1 MLAHVLI
8 KTREVRTEEH
18 NRIRVRTI
26 VRSSLFS
33 NQFFATGAAAA
44 AAVVGATIA
53 IRGVRWAKEAV
64 SERTETPG
72 ILGGQLDISKRYD
85 QPK

>member
-8 KTREVRTEEH
+8 KTREVHTEEH
-18 NRIRVRTI
+18 NRVRVRTI
-26 VRSSLFS
+26 VRLSLFS
-33 NQFFATGAAAA
+33 SQFFATGAAA

-53 IRGVRWAKEAV
+53 IRGVRKAKEAV

-72 ILGGQLDISKRYD
+72 SLGGQLDISKR
-85 QPK
+85 